1 LRIYN
6 KLIITLTLAFSIITV
21 VLAFL
26 GQKDISVYF
35 IADAIA
41 YLLITLLYTYLNP
54 RSRGALNGLS
64 GVIFSGFLVI
74 VVLKVFAILKR

>member
-6 KLIITLTLAFSIITV
+6 KLIISLALAFSIINI

-35 IADAIA
+35 IADTVA
-41 YLLITLLYTYLNP
+41 YLIITLVYTYLNP

-64 GVIFSGFLVI
+64 GVIISGFLII
-74 VVLKVFAILKR
+74 VVLKVFTILK